1 MVPYNLRFPGQY
13 YIAETGLNQNYN
25 RDYDPLTG
33 KYVESD
39 PIGLDGGSY
48 STYSYVNNNPLSFD
62 DPSGLLA
69 PSPGFWPAVGTATA
83 EGAAEGA
90 EAGAEAGTVAEPGGG
105 TAAGAVAGAAIGG
118 IVGAGVGIYQACQNP
133 DDCSKLYARIDAA
146 VNSLKR
152 RYYQLLAN
160 NLNLPP
166 SGPFSVGTHQSQFSN
181 EQLGLRR
188 LLYQASARGCLAYN
202 PDAWTWA
209 TRPTP
214 SPLPQT
220 AGR

>member
-1 MVPYNLRFPGQY
+1 
-13 YIAETGLNQNYN
+13 
-25 RDYDPLTG
+25 LTG
-33 KYVESD
+33 RYIESD

-48 STYSYVNNNPLSFD
+48 STYSYVNNNPLWFA
-62 DPSGLLA
+62 DPTGLLA
-69 PSPGFWPAVGTATA
+69 PSPGFWPIVGTAT
-83 EGAAEGA
+83 AEGA

-105 TAAGAVAGAAIGG
+105 TAVGAVGGAAIGG
-118 IVGAGVGIYQACQNP
+118 LVGLGVGIYEACKNP

-146 VNSLKR
+146 VDSLKR

-160 NLNLPP
+160 ELNLPP

-188 LLYQASARGCLAYN
+188 LLYQANARGCLAYN

-214 SPLPQT
+214 SPLPT